1 MDIVQIF
8 ASFSE
13 LSVEEK
19 LKIKENGRPLPD
31 MKIQFQGNSRGKQY
45 VRKFHRE
52 IYSWNRW
59 ICGCKIKNSFFC
71 FPCILFGGDS
81 KWTKSGVNDLVHLTD
96 RIKTHDNS
104 KQHILNE
111 MHLAL
116 LGTTNIQA
124 QLDSAFWL
132 DIQRHNTHVT
142 KNRHIL
148 SKIIDCIKFCGAFE
162 LALHGHDSKNP
173 GVFLG
178 LINFASEIDKTL
190 QEHLQSDTVFKPTSK
205 DIQNDLLNCMLDVYY
220 EEIKKEIASAP
231 FVAVM
236 ADETTDVSSKFQMS
250 IILRYVKNANP
261 VERFWGF
268 LCPSDPDAQAL
279 TDGILSVIDPL
290 IDQNFDKLVGQSY
303 DGAAAVSAKDKEIQ
317 ANIKAKYPNAHF
329 VHCYAHQLD
338 VIMAQ
343 ASSQCNQVRLFFS
356 NIQDVPDFFSN
367 SPERV
372 ALLDAI
378 VGGKI
383 ARSVP
388 TWWDFKSRVVNIVF
402 EYREELIECMEA
414 IEEGKLGTN
423 IILINQAMAIK
434 RMLQDG
440 RFIFWLTFFQNI
452 MPHVDV
458 LFEELQRRKVDPVEL
473 KNAVECFTASMNKI
487 KETKI
492 SEVKEEVE
500 EGVSL
505 ELEDQIP
512 KRRRTEAEH
521 GNNRAAAL
529 EVCDVIIDVAKER
542 FAFSGHLVAASLFF
556 SEKFSEYNIDF
567 PERELTTAVAAY
579 SMLDKQRLK
588 TELSVIYMREEYK
601 SITGATSLLN
611 FLISNNLE
619 DALREVKK
627 LLEIIVTVPMITTET
642 ERTFSTLNRIKTF
655 LRNSMS
661 QDRLTALA
669 VLSIESEFVKTIPSF
684 NEKVMDNFANKTNHR
699 MDLLYKNIKTH

>member
-52 IYSWNRW
+52 IYSRNRW

-132 DIQRHNTHVT
+132 EIQRHNAHVT

-190 QEHLQSDTVFKPTSK
+190 QGHLQSDTVFKSTSK

-388 TWWDFKSRVVNIVF
+388 TWWDFESRVVNVVF

-423 IILINQAMAIK
+423 IILINQAMSIK

-440 RFIFWLTFFQNI
+440 RFIFWLTFFQYI

-458 LFEELQRRKVDPVEL
+458 LFEELQKRKVDPVEL

-512 KRRRTEAEH
+512 KRRRTEAKHE
-521 GNNRAAAL
+521 NNRAAAL

-542 FAFSGHLVAASLFF
+542 FAFSGHLVAAWLFF

-627 LLEIIVTVPMITTET
+627 LLEIIVTVPMITTEA
-642 ERTFSTLNRIKTF
+642 ERTFSRLNRIKTF
-655 LRNSMS
+655 LRNSMC

>member
-52 IYSWNRW
+52 IYSRNRW

-132 DIQRHNTHVT
+132 DMQRHNAHVT

-190 QEHLQSDTVFKPTSK
+190 QEHLQSDTVFKSTSK

-250 IILRYVKNANP
+250 IVLRYVKNANP

-290 IDQNFDKLVGQSY
+290 IDHNFDKLVAQSY
-303 DGAAAVSAKDKEIQ
+303 DGAAAVGAKDKKIQ

-388 TWWDFKSRVVNIVF
+388 TWWDFESRVVNVVF

-423 IILINQAMAIK
+423 IILINQAMSIK

-440 RFIFWLTFFQNI
+440 RFIFWLTFFQYI

-458 LFEELQRRKVDPVEL
+458 LFEELQKRKVDPVEL

-627 LLEIIVTVPMITTET
+627 LLEIIVTVPMITTEA
-642 ERTFSTLNRIKTF
+642 ERTFSRLNRIKTF
-655 LRNSMS
+655 LRNSMC

-699 MDLLYKNIKTH
+699 MDLLYKNIKIH

>member
-1 MDIVQIF
+1 
-8 ASFSE
+8 
-13 LSVEEK
+13 

-52 IYSWNRW
+52 IYSRNRW

-132 DIQRHNTHVT
+132 EIQRHNAHVT

-190 QEHLQSDTVFKPTSK
+190 QEHLQSDTVFKGTSK

-440 RFIFWLTFFQNI
+440 RFIFWLTFFQYI

-512 KRRRTEAEH
+512 KRRRTEAKHE
-521 GNNRAAAL
+521 NNRAAAL

-542 FAFSGHLVAASLFF
+542 FAFSGHLVAAWLFF

-627 LLEIIVTVPMITTET
+627 LLEIIVTVPMITTEA

>member
-52 IYSWNRW
+52 IYSRNRW

-132 DIQRHNTHVT
+132 DMQRHNAHVT

-190 QEHLQSDTVFKPTSK
+190 QGHLQSDTVFKSTSK

-250 IILRYVKNANP
+250 IVLRYVKNANP

-290 IDQNFDKLVGQSY
+290 IDHNFDKLVAQSY
-303 DGAAAVSAKDKEIQ
+303 DGAAAVGAKDKKIQ

-388 TWWDFKSRVVNIVF
+388 TWWDFESRVVNVVF

-440 RFIFWLTFFQNI
+440 RFIFWLTFFQYI

-458 LFEELQRRKVDPVEL
+458 LFEELQKRKVDPVEL

-627 LLEIIVTVPMITTET
+627 LLEIIVTVPMITTEA

-655 LRNSMS
+655 LRNSMC

-699 MDLLYKNIKTH
+699 MDLLYKNIKIH

>member
-1 MDIVQIF
+1 MF
-8 ASFSE
+8 SSFSE

-52 IYSWNRW
+52 IYSRNRW

-132 DIQRHNTHVT
+132 EIQRHNAHVT

-190 QEHLQSDTVFKPTSK
+190 QGHLQSDTVFKSTSK

-388 TWWDFKSRVVNIVF
+388 TWWDFESRVVNVVF

-423 IILINQAMAIK
+423 IILINQAMSIK

-440 RFIFWLTFFQNI
+440 RFIFWLTFFQYI

-458 LFEELQRRKVDPVEL
+458 LFEELQKRKVDPVEL

-627 LLEIIVTVPMITTET
+627 LLEIIVTVPMITTEA

-655 LRNSMS
+655 LRNSMC

-699 MDLLYKNIKTH
+699 MDLLYKNIKIH

>member
-52 IYSWNRW
+52 IYSRNRW

-132 DIQRHNTHVT
+132 DIQRHNAHVT

-190 QEHLQSDTVFKPTSK
+190 QEHLQSDTVFKSTSK

-250 IILRYVKNANP
+250 IVLRYVKNANP

-303 DGAAAVSAKDKEIQ
+303 DGAAAVGAKDKKIQ

-338 VIMAQ
+338 GIMAQ

-388 TWWDFKSRVVNIVF
+388 TWWDFESRVVNVVF

-423 IILINQAMAIK
+423 IILINQAMSIK

-440 RFIFWLTFFQNI
+440 RFIFWLTFFQYI

-521 GNNRAAAL
+521 ENNRAAAL

-627 LLEIIVTVPMITTET
+627 LLEIIVTVPMITTEA

-655 LRNSMS
+655 LRNSMC

-699 MDLLYKNIKTH
+699 MDLLYKNIKIH

>member
-52 IYSWNRW
+52 IYSRNRW

-132 DIQRHNTHVT
+132 EIQRHNAHVT

-190 QEHLQSDTVFKPTSK
+190 QEHLQSDTVFKGTSK

-250 IILRYVKNANP
+250 IVLRYVKNANP

-303 DGAAAVSAKDKEIQ
+303 DGAAAVGAKDKEIQ

-388 TWWDFKSRVVNIVF
+388 TWWDFESRVVNVVF

-423 IILINQAMAIK
+423 IILINQAMSIK

-440 RFIFWLTFFQNI
+440 RFIFWLTFFQYI

-458 LFEELQRRKVDPVEL
+458 LFEELQKRKVDPVEL

-556 SEKFSEYNIDF
+556 SENFSEYNIDF

-627 LLEIIVTVPMITTET
+627 LLEIIVTVPMITTEA

-655 LRNSMS
+655 LRNSMC

>member
-52 IYSWNRW
+52 IYSRNRW

-132 DIQRHNTHVT
+132 DIQRHNAHVT

-190 QEHLQSDTVFKPTSK
+190 QGHLQSDTVFKSTSK

-250 IILRYVKNANP
+250 IVLRYVKNANP

-290 IDQNFDKLVGQSY
+290 IDHNFDKLVAQSY
-303 DGAAAVSAKDKEIQ
+303 DGAAAVGAKDKKIQ

-388 TWWDFKSRVVNIVF
+388 TWWDFESRVVNVVF

-423 IILINQAMAIK
+423 IILINQAMSIK

-440 RFIFWLTFFQNI
+440 RFIFWLTFFQYI

-458 LFEELQRRKVDPVEL
+458 LFEELQKRKVDPVEL

-627 LLEIIVTVPMITTET
+627 LLEIIVTVPMITTEA
-642 ERTFSTLNRIKTF
+642 ERTFSRLNRIKTF
-655 LRNSMS
+655 LRNSMC

-699 MDLLYKNIKTH
+699 MDLLYKNIKIH

>member
-52 IYSWNRW
+52 IYSRNRW

-132 DIQRHNTHVT
+132 DMQRHNAHVT

-190 QEHLQSDTVFKPTSK
+190 QGHLQSDTVFKSTSK

-250 IILRYVKNANP
+250 IVLRYVKNANP

-290 IDQNFDKLVGQSY
+290 IDHNFDKLVAQSY
-303 DGAAAVSAKDKEIQ
+303 DGAAAVGAKDKKIQ

-388 TWWDFKSRVVNIVF
+388 TWWDFESRVVNVVF

-423 IILINQAMAIK
+423 IILINQAMSIK

-440 RFIFWLTFFQNI
+440 RFIFWLTFFQYI

-458 LFEELQRRKVDPVEL
+458 LFEELQKRKVDPVEL

-627 LLEIIVTVPMITTET
+627 LLEIIVTVPMITTEA
-642 ERTFSTLNRIKTF
+642 ERTFSRLNRIKTF
-655 LRNSMS
+655 LRNSMC

-699 MDLLYKNIKTH
+699 MDLLYKNIKIH

>member
-52 IYSWNRW
+52 IYSRNRW

-132 DIQRHNTHVT
+132 DMQRHNAHVT

-190 QEHLQSDTVFKPTSK
+190 QGHLQSDTVFKSTSK

-250 IILRYVKNANP
+250 IVLRYVKNANP

-290 IDQNFDKLVGQSY
+290 IDHNFDKLVAQSY
-303 DGAAAVSAKDKEIQ
+303 DGAAAVGAKDKKIQ

-388 TWWDFKSRVVNIVF
+388 TWWDFESRVVNVVF

-423 IILINQAMAIK
+423 IILINQAMSIK

-440 RFIFWLTFFQNI
+440 RFIFWLTFFQYI

-458 LFEELQRRKVDPVEL
+458 LFEELQKRKVDPVEL

-556 SEKFSEYNIDF
+556 SEKFSEYNMDF

-611 FLISNNLE
+611 FLISNSLE

-627 LLEIIVTVPMITTET
+627 LLEIIVTVPMITTEA

>member
-52 IYSWNRW
+52 IYSRNRW

-124 QLDSAFWL
+124 QLDGAYWVN
-132 DIQRHNTHVT
+132 IQRHNAHVT

-190 QEHLQSDTVFKPTSK
+190 QEHLQSDTVFKGTSK

-303 DGAAAVSAKDKEIQ
+303 DGAAAVGAKDKEIQ

-388 TWWDFKSRVVNIVF
+388 TWWDFESRVVNVVF

-423 IILINQAMAIK
+423 IILINQAMSIK

-440 RFIFWLTFFQNI
+440 RFIFWLTFFQYI

-500 EGVSL
+500 ESVSL

-521 GNNRAAAL
+521 ENNRAAAL

-556 SEKFSEYNIDF
+556 SEKFSEYNMDF

-611 FLISNNLE
+611 FLISNSLE

-627 LLEIIVTVPMITTET
+627 LLEIIVTVPMITTEA

>member
-1 MDIVQIF
+1 
-8 ASFSE
+8 
-13 LSVEEK
+13 
-19 LKIKENGRPLPD
+19 
-31 MKIQFQGNSRGKQY
+31 
-45 VRKFHRE
+45 
-52 IYSWNRW
+52 
-59 ICGCKIKNSFFC
+59 
-71 FPCILFGGDS
+71 
-81 KWTKSGVNDLVHLTD
+81 
-96 RIKTHDNS
+96 
-104 KQHILNE
+104 
-111 MHLAL
+111 LA
-116 LGTTNIQA
+116 
-124 QLDSAFWL
+124 
-132 DIQRHNTHVT
+132 
-142 KNRHIL
+142 
-148 SKIIDCIKFCGAFE
+148 
-162 LALHGHDSKNP
+162 
-173 GVFLG
+173 
-178 LINFASEIDKTL
+178 
-190 QEHLQSDTVFKPTSK
+190 
-205 DIQNDLLNCMLDVYY
+205 
-220 EEIKKEIASAP
+220 
-231 FVAVM
+231 
-236 ADETTDVSSKFQMS
+236 
-250 IILRYVKNANP
+250 
-261 VERFWGF
+261 
-268 LCPSDPDAQAL
+268 
-279 TDGILSVIDPL
+279 
-290 IDQNFDKLVGQSY
+290 QSY
-303 DGAAAVSAKDKEIQ
+303 DGAAAVGAKDKKIQ

-388 TWWDFKSRVVNIVF
+388 TWWDFESRVVNVVF

-440 RFIFWLTFFQNI
+440 RFIFWLTFFQYI

-556 SEKFSEYNIDF
+556 SENFSEYNIDF

-627 LLEIIVTVPMITTET
+627 LLEIIVTVPMITTEA

-655 LRNSMS
+655 LRNSMC

-699 MDLLYKNIKTH
+699 MDLLYKNIKIH

>member
-1 MDIVQIF
+1 VF
-8 ASFSE
+8 SSFSE

-52 IYSWNRW
+52 IYSRNRW

-132 DIQRHNTHVT
+132 EIQRHNAHVT

-190 QEHLQSDTVFKPTSK
+190 QEHLQSDTVFKGTSK

-303 DGAAAVSAKDKEIQ
+303 DGAAAVGAKDKEIQ

-388 TWWDFKSRVVNIVF
+388 TWWDFESRVVNVVF

-423 IILINQAMAIK
+423 IILINQAMSIK

-440 RFIFWLTFFQNI
+440 RFIFWLTFFQYI

-458 LFEELQRRKVDPVEL
+458 LFEELQKRKVDPVEL

-556 SEKFSEYNIDF
+556 SENFSEYNIDF

-627 LLEIIVTVPMITTET
+627 LLEIIVTVPMITTEA

-655 LRNSMS
+655 LRNSMC